1 MIVTREVLISIKDI
15 IEEHVKADPSLT
27 DVIINYQIK
36 QTDKAKNFLNVQIK

>member
-15 IEEHVKADPSLT
+15 IEQHVKADPSLT

-36 QTDKAKNFLNVQIK
+36 ETDKAKKFLNVQIK